1 MLELPDQEE
10 FAEECHPTRQQLEQW
25 QAIPP
30 EKSAGGS
37 KRKLAEGESAQLSAK
52 SAKHRK
58 TNHIEN
64 MIRSIVCNTCN
75 KPVGSSEE
83 WLIHIHQSAT
93 KEGSKEKHNLMCLRC
108 GEVFQSFKLFRCH
121 ILSTGHVTPD
131 ETTTTGRGDNMSGY
145 NGEEEVDNGGEEV
158 DNGEEDRM
166 EHDDEREEGGSS
178 NVEHKEEGCR
188 VFQRESSIFG
198 RMQAIPGPQ
207 DGTSLRQFLER
218 ENQGLLAK
226 LGI

>member
-1 MLELPDQEE
+1 MLELPDEE
-10 FAEECHPTRQQLEQW
+10 ELVHVYHPTRQQLEQW

-30 EKSAGGS
+30 EKSARKS
-37 KRKLAEGESAQLSAK
+37 KRKLAEGESARHGAK

-58 TNHIEN
+58 ITRIEN
-64 MIRSIVCNTCN
+64 KARSIVCNTCN

-83 WLIHIHQSAT
+83 WLIHIHQSAEE
-93 KEGSKEKHNLMCLRC
+93 EGSKEKHNLMCPLC

-121 ILSTGHVTPD
+121 ILNTAHATSD
-131 ETTTTGRGDNMSGY
+131 ETATTRRENNMYGY
-145 NGEEEVDNGGEEV
+145 NGEEEVDN
-158 DNGEEDRM
+158 NKEDRI
-166 EHDDEREEGGSS
+166 EQDDERGEEGSS
-178 NVEHKEEGCR
+178 DAECKGEGDC

-226 LGI
+226 FGI